1 MITGYFGVPGCGK
14 TTLAA
19 KKARQ
24 INKLIKR
31 DKKREKFGLKRKCKY
46 DRVLTNF
53 YCKDCYKI
61 DFRDIGIYDIQNA
74 CVILDELTIDA
85 DNRDFKNFSRSSVE
99 GFIYHRHY
107 FIDIYYYTQNF
118 NAVDKKIRD
127 LTQDLYF
134 VRKSILPFFG
144 SFTRAKRIFRTIDIN
159 EHTKDIVN
167 GYRFPNLFE
176 RLLDFLSIFSF
187 GLLKNISLGELCF
200 RPLYYKDFDSFC
212 QPLCLRPF
220 NYEKWEGEG
229 E

>member
-14 TTLAA
+14 STFAS

-31 DKKREKFGLKRKCKY
+31 DEWRVKHHLKRKCPY

-53 YCKDCYKI
+53 ACKDCYKI
-61 DFRDIGIYDIQNA
+61 NFKDIGIYDIQNA
-74 CVILDELTIDA
+74 CIILDEITIDA

-107 FIDIYYYTQNF
+107 FNDIFYYTQNH
-118 NAVDKKIRD
+118 NAVDKKIKD
-127 LTQDLYF
+127 LTQELF
-134 VRKSILPFFG
+134 FLRKSIFPFFDQ
-144 SFTRAKRIFRTIDIN
+144 FTRAKRIFRTIDIN
-159 EHTKDIVN
+159 EYTKEIVN

-176 RLLDFLSIFSF
+176 RIIDFIGLFTF
-187 GLLKNISLGELCF
+187 GLFKFRLGEICF
-200 RPLYYKDFDSFC
+200 RPFYYNDFDSFC
-212 QPLCLRPF
+212 QPLNLRSF

>member
-14 TTLAA
+14 TTMAA

-24 INKLIKR
+24 INRQIKR
-31 DKKREKFGLKRKCKY
+31 DKWRVKHHLKRKCPY

-53 YCKDCYKI
+53 NCKDCYKI

-127 LTQDLYF
+127 LTHTLYF
-134 VRKSILPFFG
+134 VKKSYLPFFG
-144 SFTRAKRIFRTIDIN
+144 LFSRAKRIFRTIDIN
-159 EHTKDIVN
+159 EHTKEIVN

-176 RLLDFLSIFSF
+176 RILDFFLI
-187 GLLKNISLGELCF
+187 LRIGEICF
-200 RPLYYKDFDSFC
+200 RPRYYKDFDSFC
-212 QPLCLRPF
+212 QPLNLRPF

-229 E
+229 V